1 MENKSY
7 TKAIEE
13 LEKIVSEME
22 NEDISVDELSHKV
35 KRAAELIRICKT
47 VLYQTEE
54 EVNSVLKSMQTGEA
68 DETQE

>member
-22 NEDISVDELSHKV
+22 NEDISVDELSQKV